1 MNTATVSHKRHHFP
15 PRIITHP
22 VWPCYRFPLSG
33 VESRHRGQLTPA
45 ASDINAFICR
55 QRGIANSGNDSL
67 TGGAG
72 NDVFI
77 FGPSFGKDTITDFA
91 AGGSSVDAI
100 EFDDDVFADFAS
112 VLAAVSRV
120 GSDTLIAVNVNTR
133 VMLKNVALANLH

>member
-1 MNTATVSHKRHHFP
+1 MFRVLPHRPDGTNTATVSYKRHHFP
-15 PRIITHP
+15 PRIITHA
-22 VWPCYRFPLSG
+22 VWLCY
-33 VESRHRGQLTPA
+33 
-45 ASDINAFICR
+45 
-55 QRGIANSGNDSL
+55 SL